1 MSSRYVCAAAMQ
13 KREDAMRT
21 FDYKK
26 IDAFTAGNSVG
37 NPAACIYLEPGQ
49 SMTDAE
55 MQEIAKQ
62 HKGFVTEVVY
72 CAPMPGEEFSL
83 AYYSSECEVD
93 FCGHGTVACMYGLL
107 EDTPA
112 LHGNKEITIHTNKK
126 GSLTVFND
134 FAASGTVS
142 IMAPQPRHI
151 GSTTAREEIAE
162 SLSLR
167 TGHLSPSLPVDV
179 IDAGLRTLIVPL
191 ASLRDAVSIFP
202 NEQTLKQFCEKN
214 EVDIVLIHTLET
226 AAPQNK
232 AHTRVFAPKFG
243 YLEDPATGSGN
254 SAFGYYMLKNGIWD
268 GAPVTIEQGG
278 EDRVFNSV
286 RLSTRENRVLFGG
299 RATTRIQGRFF
310 L

>member
-1 MSSRYVCAAAMQ
+1 
-13 KREDAMRT
+13 MRT
-21 FDYKK
+21 FNYKK
-26 IDAFTAGNSVG
+26 IDAFTAGNSAG

-49 SMTDAE
+49 SMTDEE

-72 CAPMPGEEFSL
+72 CAPLPGSEFSL

-112 LHGNKEITIHTNKK
+112 LHETKEITIHTNKK
-126 GSLTVFND
+126 GTLAVFND
-134 FAASGTVS
+134 FAASGTAS
-142 IMAPQPRHI
+142 IMAPQPCYI
-151 GSTTAREEIAE
+151 GSPTEPAEIAE
-162 SLSLR
+162 NLSLCP
-167 TGHLSPSLPVDV
+167 GHLSPSLPVDV

-191 ASLRDAVSIFP
+191 AALNDAVGIFP
-202 NEQTLKQFCEKN
+202 NERTLKQFCEKN
-214 EVDIVLIHTLET
+214 EIDIILVYTLET
-226 AAPQNK
+226 AAPKNK
-232 AHTRVFAPKFG
+232 AHTRVFAPRFG

-254 SAFGYYMLKNGIWD
+254 SAFGYYMLKNRIWD

-278 EDRVFNSV
+278 ADRVFNSV
-286 RLSTRENRVLFGG
+286 RLSTKENRVLFGG
-299 RATTRIQGRFF
+299 KATTRIQGRFF